1 MIVRKQSKL
10 KRREKPFGCM
20 SMSMRVFMV
29 VAQEGLASCYQ
40 FSPDC
45 ETWAEMPSLVYGP

>member
-1 MIVRKQSKL
+1 MVVRKQSKL
-10 KRREKPFGCM
+10 KGRKRPSGYM
-20 SMSMRVFMV
+20 SMKVFMV
-29 VAQEGLASCYQ
+29 VAQEGLASCCQ